1 MNRRNHPA
9 LTSGAI
15 PSIIGNGLHNE
26 TPILQVLGFKIL
38 EGDNNERYRILISD
52 GKYSYAYGILAT
64 QLNHLIWNAQLEN
77 FTIIRVKKFVVNK
90 VATEAAGKDE
100 KKIMILLDV
109 EPIVPGSEV
118 GEKIGNPQTLNDN
131 VGEVT
136 EEAAAKPAP
145 LGNICKTYWLSLQ
158 NHTMRA
164 QCYVCQEP
172 FGESDVV
179 MAPKCGHTFH
189 KTCITQWLSTKN
201 TFCPTCRQTTSNE
214 NLGRIFFDMDFS
226 VEVDSADLQQKLDA
240 FAFELQQSLEFQV
253 VQQEL
258 REVRQENVT
267 LQKKSNKYEK
277 EKLAREL
284 VIRQLGNELSILQQR
299 VAFLNKQ
306 EEELQSEL
314 NTKVQLKQKADE
326 ELRKCRQL
334 LSTFRLE
341 LKQTKMKLKKKG
353 EQSSLADKENKI
365 YTAEKAKVKEKL
377 KPLTESI
384 SSPSGDPRN
393 SALSRL
399 INESPAPT
407 NLRMSNLLMTTPSS
421 PSTPL
426 VPLRMKPSNVPSSRL
441 MLSSRNISSMQPK
454 ISNPEQKA
462 TSSTQRKEARK
473 GSSSSASVDGE
484 SLKFKKMKVDPV
496 PSTSGYTRRSQVFEE
511 HEEIART
518 QSEHCFVDECR
529 QVPLEPGRKVVS
541 QIRED

>member
-26 TPILQVLGFKIL
+26 IQVLKFPLILQVLGYEIL
-38 EGDNNERYRILISD
+38 
-52 GKYSYAYGILAT
+52 
-64 QLNHLIWNAQLEN
+64 QLEN
-77 FTIIRVKKFVVNK
+77 FTIIRVKKCVVHE
-90 VATEAAGKDE
+90 VATRAA
-100 KKIMILLDV
+100 KKILFFYV

-118 GEKIGNPQTLNDN
+118 GEKIGNPQILNRF
-131 VGEVT
+131 GEVT

-145 LGNICKTYWLSLQ
+145 VGNICKNYWLSLQ
-158 NHTMRA
+158 SNTMRA
-164 QCYVCQEP
+164 RCYVCQEP

-214 NLGRIFFDMDFS
+214 KLGRIFFDMDFS
-226 VEVDSADLQQKLDA
+226 VEVNSADLQQKLDA

-267 LQKKSNKYEK
+267 LKEKSNKYEK
-277 EKLAREL
+277 DRLDREL
-284 VIRQLGNELSILQQR
+284 VIRQLGTELSILQQR

-314 NTKVQLKQKADE
+314 NTKVQLKQKANE
-326 ELRKCRQL
+326 ELRKCRRL

-341 LKQTKMKLKKKG
+341 LQQTKKELKEKEEEEEK
-353 EQSSLADKENKI
+353 SSLAEELIEI
-365 YTAEKAKVKEKL
+365 YTAENAKLKEKL
-377 KPLTESI
+377 KALTESI
-384 SSPSGDPRN
+384 SSPSGYP
-393 SALSRL
+393 SRL

-426 VPLRMKPSNVPSSRL
+426 VPLRMKNSNVPSSRL
-441 MLSSRNISSMQPK
+441 MLSSQNISSMQLSK
-454 ISNPEQKA
+454 PEKEEV

-473 GSSSSASVDGE
+473 ASSSSASVDGE
-484 SLKFKKMKVDPV
+484 SLKFKKMKVDQV
-496 PSTSGYTRRSQVFEE
+496 DRKFLRNMKKSRARNLSTALSMSVAKYR
-511 HEEIART
+511 
-518 QSEHCFVDECR
+518 
-529 QVPLEPGRKVVS
+529 
-541 QIRED
+541 